1 MAVATAAASSYPV
14 NIEVDPTTGPR
25 NKLTVGFRIILAIP
39 HSILVGGFLALGAGF
54 GFYNQDFQ
62 FISNFFSGGVLGAV
76 AGVCAVISWF
86 AILFANQHPEGLRNL
101 GTFYLRWKV
110 RAMAYQALFR
120 DEYPP
125 FGDADYPARLHIEL
139 AEFPRD
145 KLSVGLRIIYG
156 IPHFIVLFFLGIAWF
171 FTSVVAW
178 FAILFTGEYPQ
189 GLYNFGIGVFRWQT
203 RVEAYMLLLVDQYP
217 PFSFE

>member
-1 MAVATAAASSYPV
+1 MAVAASAASSYPV
-14 NIEVDPTTGPR
+14 SIEVDPTTAPR

-39 HSILVGGFLALGAGF
+39 HSIIVGGFVAVGAGL
-54 GFYNQDFQ
+54 GTRNQFAG
-62 FISNFFSGGVLGAV
+62 ILNEGVLGAV
-76 AGVCAVISWF
+76 AFVCAVISWF

-125 FGDADYPARLHIEL
+125 FGDADYPARLNIDL
-139 AEFPRD
+139 VEFPRD
-145 KLSVGLRIIYG
+145 KVSVGLRIIYG
-156 IPHFIVLFFLGIAWF
+156 IPHFIVLFFLGIGWF
-171 FTSVVAW
+171 VTSVIAW

-189 GLYNFGIGVFRWQT
+189 SLYNFGIGVFRWQT

-217 PFSFE
+217 PFSLD

>member
-1 MAVATAAASSYPV
+1 MAIASAAVPYPV
-14 NIEVDPTTGPR
+14 SIHVEPTTEPR
-25 NKLTVGFRIILAIP
+25 NKMTVGFRFILAIP
-39 HSILVGGFLALGAGF
+39 HALLVGGTFGIGSVFAWKNPFAGI
-54 GFYNQDFQ
+54 GGN
-62 FISNFFSGGVLGAV
+62 GVLGAV
-76 AGVCAVISWF
+76 ALVCAVISWF

-110 RAMAYQALFR
+110 RAVAYMALFR

-125 FGDADYPARLHIEL
+125 FGDADYPAGMDITL

-145 KLSVGLRIIYG
+145 KVSVGLRIFYV
-156 IPHFIVLFFLGIAWF
+156 IPHAFILIFLGIAWF

-178 FAILFTGEYPQ
+178 FAILINGEYPE
-189 GLYNFGIGVFRWQT
+189 GLYKFGLGVFRWST

-217 PFSFE
+217 PFSLE

>member
-1 MAVATAAASSYPV
+1 MAVASAAVPSYPV
-14 NIEVDPTTGPR
+14 SIDVPAQTEPR

-39 HSILVGGFLALGAGF
+39 HSLLVGGFLALGAGF
-54 GFYNQDFQ
+54 AYQNR
-62 FISNFFSGGVLGAV
+62 FFSILDGGVLGAV
-76 AGVCAVISWF
+76 AAVCAIISWF

-125 FGDADYPARLHIEL
+125 FGDADYPATLNIQL

-145 KLSVGLRIIYG
+145 KVSVGLRLIYM
-156 IPHFIVLFFLGIAWF
+156 IPHFIVLFFLGIAWLVV
-171 FTSVVAW
+171 SVIAW
-178 FAILFTGEYPQ
+178 FAILINGEYPR
-189 GLYNFGIGVFRWQT
+189 GMYNFAMGVFRWQI
-203 RVEAYMLLLVDQYP
+203 RVEAYGLLLVDQYP
-217 PFSFE
+217 PFSLD